1 MKNFNETRN
10 IEEVRVVK
18 NIHNKWK
25 IIASVTGCRVI
36 RLSKP
41 PSKSILKK
49 KTSITPNS
57 SGSVG
62 RVSAANS
69 LNSIVN
75 ESGVKKRIKYTSLSI
90 AINAD
95 KMISSTNGMAGRK

>member
-10 IEEVRVVK
+10 IEDVSVVR

-36 RLSKP
+36 RLSNP

-49 KTSITPNS
+49 NTNITPNS
-57 SGSVG
+57 KGSVG
-62 RVSAANS
+62 SVRAANS
-69 LNSIVN
+69 LNSTVK

-90 AINAD
+90 AIRAD
-95 KMISSTNGMAGRK
+95 KMISITKGMAGRK